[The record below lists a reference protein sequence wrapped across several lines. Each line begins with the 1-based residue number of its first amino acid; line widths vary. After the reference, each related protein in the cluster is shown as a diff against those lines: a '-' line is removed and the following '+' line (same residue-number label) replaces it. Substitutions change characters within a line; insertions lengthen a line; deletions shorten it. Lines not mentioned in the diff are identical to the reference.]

1 MNKLQDLLHQT
12 EYSRDDLIALLSLSD
27 PNDIQQLYRRAY
39 EIKLKNVGNRVYYR
53 GIIELSNICSKN
65 CYYCGI
71 RRDITDIARYQMT
84 KDEILKAAAWAY
96 QNAYGSIVMQSGERQ
111 DVAYSDFI
119 TEILLEIAKLSNG
132 ELGITLSLGEQTRE
146 TYKRWF
152 EAGAKRYLLRIETS
166 SPELY
171 KKYHPADHNFEER
184 LNCLKTMKEVGYQ
197 TGTGVMIGLPGQTTV
212 DLADDLLFFKKMDVD
227 MIGMGPYI
235 PHSDTPMFDW
245 IEDFD
250 SIKDQQLEL
259 GLKMIAAAR
268 ILLKDINIASTTA
281 LQALHPLG
289 REQGL
294 QAGANIVMPNIT
306 DTKYRANY
314 KLYNN
319 KPCMDEQG
327 EQCKECMGCRVQS
340 IGEEVGFN
348 EHGDSPHYLKKKKH
362 EE

>member
-1 MNKLQDLLHQT
+1 MNKLQDLLNQA
-12 EYSRDDLIALLSLSD
+12 EYQKEDLIALLSLND
-27 PNDIQQLYRRAY
+27 PKEVQLLYKKAY
-39 EIKLKNVGNRVYYR
+39 EIKLQYVGNRVYYR

-71 RRDITDIARYQMT
+71 RSDITNIARYQMT
-84 KDEILKAAAWAY
+84 KEEILAGAAWAY
-96 QNAYGSIVMQSGERQ
+96 QNAYGSIVLQSGERQ
-111 DVAYSDFI
+111 DIAYSDFI
-119 TEILLEIAKLSNG
+119 TDILKGIVKLSKG
-132 ELGITLSLGEQTRE
+132 ELGITLSLGEQTPE

-152 EAGAKRYLLRIETS
+152 NTGAKRYLLRIETS
-166 SPELY
+166 NSELY
-171 KKYHPADHNFEER
+171 KKYHPADHNYEQR
-184 LNCLKTMKEVGYQ
+184 LECLKSLKNIGYQ
-197 TGTGVMIGLPGQTTV
+197 NGTGVMIGLPGQTTA
-212 DLADDLLFFKKMDVD
+212 DLADDLLFFKHMDID

-235 PHSDTPMFDW
+235 PHSDTPMYDW
-245 IEDFD
+245 IKDFD

-259 GLKMIAAAR
+259 GLKMIACAR

-306 DTKYRANY
+306 ETKYRANY

-327 EQCKECMGCRVQS
+327 EQCKECMGCRVKS
-340 IGEEVGFN
+340 IGEEVGYN
-348 EHGDSPHYLKKKKH
+348 EHGDSPHYLNKKKDEK
-362 EE
+362 

>member
-1 MNKLQDLLHQT
+1 MNNLQELLNQK
-12 EYSRDDLIALLSLSD
+12 EYSKDDLISLLSL
-27 PNDIQQLYRRAY
+27 NDQGDVQQLYKRAY
-39 EIKLKNVGNRVYYR
+39 DIKLQYVGNRVYYR

-71 RRDITDIARYQMT
+71 RRDVMDIVRYQMT
-84 KDEILKAAAWAY
+84 KDEILSAAAWAY

-111 DVAYSDFI
+111 DIAYSDFI
-119 TEILLEIAKLSNG
+119 TEILEGIAKLSNG

-152 EAGAKRYLLRIETS
+152 NAGAKRYLLRIETS

-184 LNCLKTMKEVGYQ
+184 LRCLKTLKELDYQ
-197 TGTGVMIGLPGQTTV
+197 TGTGVMIGLPGQTV
-212 DLADDLLFFKKMDVD
+212 ADLADDLLFFKNMDID

-235 PHSDTPMFDW
+235 PHSDTPMYDW
-245 IEDFD
+245 IKDFD
-250 SIKDQQLEL
+250 AIKDKQLEL
-259 GLKMIAAAR
+259 GLKMIAVAR

-306 DTKYRANY
+306 DTKYRASY
-314 KLYNN
+314 KLYDG
-319 KPCMDEQG
+319 KPCMDELG
-327 EQCKECMGCRVQS
+327 EKCKECMGCRVAS
-340 IGEEVGFN
+340 IGEEVGYN
-348 EHGDSPHYLKKKKH
+348 EHGDSPHFMKKKKD
-362 EE
+362 EK